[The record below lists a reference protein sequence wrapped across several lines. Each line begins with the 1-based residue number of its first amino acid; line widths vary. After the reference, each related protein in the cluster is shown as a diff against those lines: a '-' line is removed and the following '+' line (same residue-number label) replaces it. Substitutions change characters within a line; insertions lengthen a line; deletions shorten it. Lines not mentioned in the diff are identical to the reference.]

1 MDRGI
6 WCCEYQVTVDLGTIR
21 SRQAKCGLD
30 QRAYKGLLKKGEMAI
45 YLGDMLDQ
53 VVYVMLITD
62 WVQAD
67 CTYTLPLDMCS
78 KGLTAHE

>member
-45 YLGDMLDQ
+45 YLGR
-53 VVYVMLITD
+53 YVGPGRLRY
-62 WVQAD
+62 AD
-67 CTYTLPLDMCS
+67 NRLGAGRLYLHAAA
-78 KGLTAHE
+78 GYV